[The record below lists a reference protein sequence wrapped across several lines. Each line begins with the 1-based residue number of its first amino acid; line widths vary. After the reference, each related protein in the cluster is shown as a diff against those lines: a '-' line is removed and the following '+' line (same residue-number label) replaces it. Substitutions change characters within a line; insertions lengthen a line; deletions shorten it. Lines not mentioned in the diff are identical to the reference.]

1 VQADLSSLF
10 VPPLLQRLLVGCWVL
25 ITINTLI
32 FGFVQWIPTFFLQQG
47 LTISRSFDYILV
59 LAVASPLGCA
69 VGAFCADFI
78 GRRWSIIGGSVATI
92 LLGSLYATFTAA
104 TSPAVILS
112 VGFALILAIYIQVA
126 ILFGVYT
133 PELFPTEVR
142 LRGNGICNTM
152 GRAAQI
158 VVPFIVL
165 YLATNYKVPG
175 VMAFMVGL
183 VVIQIAAV
191 YFWGVEP
198 NQRPLEELES
208 SAEGPAGGAPRP
220 IKV

>member
-1 VQADLSSLF
+1 
-10 VPPLLQRLLVGCWVL
+10 
-25 ITINTLI
+25 
-32 FGFVQWIPTFFLQQG
+32 
-47 LTISRSFDYILV
+47 V

-78 GRRWSIIGGSVATI
+78 GRRWSIIGGSIATI
-92 LLGSLYATFTAA
+92 VLGIIYATFTAA
-104 TSPAVILS
+104 TPAAVILS
-112 VGFALILAIYIQVA
+112 VGFALILAIYVQVA

-142 LRGNGICNTM
+142 LRGNGICNTL

-165 YLATNYKVPG
+165 YLATNYKMPG
-175 VMAFMVGL
+175 VMSLMVAL
-183 VVIQIAAV
+183 VVIQIVAV

-198 NQRPLEELES
+198 NQRSLEELEQKADGS
-208 SAEGPAGGAPRP
+208 PGGTPRP
-220 IKV
+220 VRV